1 MSEIA
6 TELNS
11 TWLNPLS
18 SPELTSQSRELLRQ
32 LADSLVQSQAS
43 LATTTP
49 AKLDLHTA
57 RQQEL
62 CRELRGLAGRFVNR
76 SQAHPPRGL
85 ADDLQ
90 VAARQ
95 VADLNRKYAAQLR
108 RRRRTVDI
116 FFCRVLASS
125 GITYPPPKLPS
136 HLGGEGIRAK
146 E

>member
-1 MSEIA
+1 MAEFS
-6 TELNS
+6 
-11 TWLNPLS
+11 LS
-18 SPELTSQSRELLRQ
+18 SPELMSQSLELLRQ
-32 LADSLVQSQAS
+32 LADSLEQSQSS

-49 AKLDLHTA
+49 ARLDLHTA

-62 CRELRGLAGRFVNR
+62 CKGLRRLAGKFVNG

-116 FFCRVLASS
+116 FCRVLASS
-125 GITYPPPKLPS
+125 GITYPPPRQSS
-136 HLGGEGIRAK
+136 HPAGEGIRAK